1 MSSDQSIDFV
11 HLHNHTEYSLLDGMI
26 SINAKNKN
34 NIAEYAKSMG
44 MNAVAITDHGNMF
57 GAIEFYQCCEKAG
70 VKPIIG
76 SEFYVAPGS
85 RFDHNDPKENCH
97 LILLAKNEAGYNNL
111 IQLSSA
117 SFSDGFYY
125 KPRIDKEL
133 LRQYSSD
140 LVCLSACIAGSVP
153 RLIIEDKM
161 KEAIEEAMFFKETF
175 GPQSYFFELQYHKL
189 PEEKKCVNALLK
201 MSKELKIP
209 LVATNDC
216 HYLRREDAEIQDV
229 MVCISTKKKITDQDR
244 FKFKNNEFYFKSA
257 AEMAKLFKDVPKA
270 ISNTRFVAEMCDVKL
285 NLPGPVLPKFPVPEE
300 ALDIHDISAK
310 CLEKKEAQSQPD
322 YKGKILSDEEI
333 DRLSR
338 EELYLRK
345 LTREGIIR
353 RYGEHP
359 SDEVWER
366 MNDELKTIC
375 WMQFPGYFL
384 IVWDYI
390 KYARDHGIWVGP
402 GRGSGAGSI
411 VAYALG
417 ITNIDPLKYDLLFER
432 FLNPDR
438 ISMPDFDV
446 DFCMERRG
454 EVLEYVNQKYGVDH
468 VSRIVTFGKMKAKL
482 AVKDAGRVL
491 DVPLETVKEISDMIP
506 DEGKTIA
513 EKMNSPEG
521 RELKAIYDGDNEE
534 NRNLIRVAMGL
545 EGLAR
550 QTGIHACGV
559 VIGKEPITNY
569 APKMVVK
576 DVKEGDTVVTQYPGP
591 QLEECGLVKMDF
603 LGLITLTMQR
613 NCLALIK
620 KTEGKDIDLDH
631 LDLEDQFVYKKVF
644 ASGDTMAVFQFE
656 SAGMQKYLKE
666 LKPTCLSDLVAM
678 NALYRPG
685 PLEYIP
691 QFVARKNG
699 QEPIE
704 YDHPLM
710 ERYLKDTYGVT
721 VYQEQVMLLSR
732 LLAGFTR
739 GESDSL
745 RKAMGKKLKDK
756 MDALKVK
763 FIDGCMN
770 NPEFIK
776 GCEQSKIKDPHQLI
790 EKIWSDWEA
799 FAKYAFNKSH
809 AVCYAFVAYQC
820 GWLKAYYPVHNMAAA
835 LTAEID
841 PPDKMQIYIS
851 YCFEHNI
858 RIVKPNVNYSDS
870 FFTVNDNSIVFP
882 LNAIKGVGDIAAHNI
897 VEVRNVQG
905 NFTDFV
911 QFLRSVDLHVVN
923 RGVVEALIFSGAL
936 DDLFPSRKW
945 MIEHLDEYYH
955 EAQIYQTD
963 KKNGQSLLFDAYED
977 EKEEQTPPN
986 PEDLDEYDY
995 NTKLD
1000 FEKERVGFYI
1010 SGHPLDP
1017 YKSVIRENATFNTK
1031 SLHSLDAENVPA
1043 DDQQKFRYGSKVKV
1057 AGIVRSRQM
1066 MVDKSGKSWCK
1077 MKLEDKYGAVDV
1089 LVFAK
1094 NYETLLNEGKIPEAG
1109 EIVL

>member
-1 MSSDQSIDFV
+1 
-11 HLHNHTEYSLLDGMI
+11 
-26 SINAKNKN
+26 NAKNKN

-133 LRQYSSD
+133 LQQYSSD

-454 EVLEYVNQKYGVDH
+454 EVLEYVNQKYGIDH

-721 VYQEQVMLLSR
+721 VYQEQIMQMAR
-732 LLAGFTR
+732 ALAGFTLR
-739 GESDSL
+739 EADSL
-745 RKAMGKKLKDK
+745 RKAMGKRLKENTD
-756 MDALKVK
+756 DFKVK

-770 NPEFIK
+770 NPEFIN
-776 GCEQSKIKDPHQLI
+776 GCQNAKIKDPHELI
-790 EKIWSDWEA
+790 EKIWSDWEV

-809 AVCYAFVAYQC
+809 AVCYALVAYQC
-820 GWLKAYYPVHNMAAA
+820 GYLKAYYPKQFK
-835 LTAEID
+835 E
-841 PPDKMQIYIS
+841 
-851 YCFEHNI
+851 CFY
-858 RIVKPNVNYSDS
+858 V
-870 FFTVNDNSIVFP
+870 
-882 LNAIKGVGDIAAHNI
+882 
-897 VEVRNVQG
+897 
-905 NFTDFV
+905 
-911 QFLRSVDLHVVN
+911 
-923 RGVVEALIFSGAL
+923 
-936 DDLFPSRKW
+936 
-945 MIEHLDEYYH
+945 
-955 EAQIYQTD
+955 
-963 KKNGQSLLFDAYED
+963 
-977 EKEEQTPPN
+977 
-986 PEDLDEYDY
+986 
-995 NTKLD
+995 
-1000 FEKERVGFYI
+1000 
-1010 SGHPLDP
+1010 
-1017 YKSVIRENATFNTK
+1017 
-1031 SLHSLDAENVPA
+1031 
-1043 DDQQKFRYGSKVKV
+1043 
-1057 AGIVRSRQM
+1057 
-1066 MVDKSGKSWCK
+1066 
-1077 MKLEDKYGAVDV
+1077 
-1089 LVFAK
+1089 
-1094 NYETLLNEGKIPEAG
+1094 
-1109 EIVL
+1109 

>member
-1 MSSDQSIDFV
+1 MSSEQSIDFV

-26 SINAKNKN
+26 SVNAKNKN
-34 NIAEYAKSMG
+34 NIAEYAKSLG

-57 GAIEFYQCCEKAG
+57 GAIEFYQCCDKAG
-70 VKPIIG
+70 IKPIIG
-76 SEFYVAPGS
+76 SEFYVAPKS

-111 IQLSSA
+111 IKLSSA

-153 RLIIEDKM
+153 RLIIEDRL
-161 KEAIEEAMFFKETF
+161 KEAVEEAMFFKETF
-175 GPQSYFFELQYHKL
+175 EPQSYFFELQYHKL

-201 MSKELKIP
+201 MSKDLRIP

-244 FKFKNNEFYFKSA
+244 FKFKNDEFYFKSA
-257 AEMAKLFKDVPKA
+257 AEMARLFKDVPKA

-322 YKGKILSDEEI
+322 YKGKVLSDEEI

-359 SDEVWER
+359 SEEVWER

-446 DFCMERRG
+446 DFCKERRG
-454 EVLEYVNQKYGVDH
+454 EVLEYVNQKYGIDH
-468 VSRIVTFGKMKAKL
+468 VSRIVTFGKMKAKQ
-482 AVKDAGRVL
+482 AVRDAGRVL
-491 DVPLETVKEISDMIP
+491 DVPLSTVNEIAALIP

-513 EKMNSPEG
+513 EKMNSSEG
-521 RELKAIYDGDNEE
+521 KELKANYEGDNEE
-534 NRNLIRVAMGL
+534 YSNLIRVAMGL

-550 QTGIHACGV
+550 QTGVHACGV
-559 VIGKEPITNY
+559 VIGKEPITQY

-576 DVKEGDTVVTQYPGP
+576 DVDEGETVITQYPGP

-620 KTEGKDIDLDH
+620 NTEGKYIDLDH
-631 LDLEDQFVYKKVF
+631 LDLDDQFVYKKVF

-656 SAGMQKYLKE
+656 STGMQKYLKE

-678 NALYRPG
+678 NALYLPG

-721 VYQEQVMLLSR
+721 VYQEQIMQMAR
-732 LLAGFTR
+732 ALAGF
-739 GESDSL
+739 
-745 RKAMGKKLKDK
+745 
-756 MDALKVK
+756 
-763 FIDGCMN
+763 
-770 NPEFIK
+770 
-776 GCEQSKIKDPHQLI
+776 
-790 EKIWSDWEA
+790 
-799 FAKYAFNKSH
+799 
-809 AVCYAFVAYQC
+809 
-820 GWLKAYYPVHNMAAA
+820 
-835 LTAEID
+835 
-841 PPDKMQIYIS
+841 
-851 YCFEHNI
+851 
-858 RIVKPNVNYSDS
+858 
-870 FFTVNDNSIVFP
+870 
-882 LNAIKGVGDIAAHNI
+882 
-897 VEVRNVQG
+897 
-905 NFTDFV
+905 
-911 QFLRSVDLHVVN
+911 
-923 RGVVEALIFSGAL
+923 
-936 DDLFPSRKW
+936 
-945 MIEHLDEYYH
+945 
-955 EAQIYQTD
+955 
-963 KKNGQSLLFDAYED
+963 
-977 EKEEQTPPN
+977 
-986 PEDLDEYDY
+986 
-995 NTKLD
+995 
-1000 FEKERVGFYI
+1000 
-1010 SGHPLDP
+1010 
-1017 YKSVIRENATFNTK
+1017 
-1031 SLHSLDAENVPA
+1031 
-1043 DDQQKFRYGSKVKV
+1043 
-1057 AGIVRSRQM
+1057 
-1066 MVDKSGKSWCK
+1066 
-1077 MKLEDKYGAVDV
+1077 
-1089 LVFAK
+1089 
-1094 NYETLLNEGKIPEAG
+1094 
-1109 EIVL
+1109 